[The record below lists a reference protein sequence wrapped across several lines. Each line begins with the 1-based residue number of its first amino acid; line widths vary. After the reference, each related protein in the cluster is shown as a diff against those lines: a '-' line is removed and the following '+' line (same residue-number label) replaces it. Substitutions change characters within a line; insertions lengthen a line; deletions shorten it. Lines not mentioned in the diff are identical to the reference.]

1 MQRRAFLKTSALG
14 IGAATFASAP
24 FDLIAKDKGLTK
36 LTVLHTNDM
45 HSWIEPYT
53 KGKYKGLGGMA
64 QRSALI
70 KKIREEEDHVL
81 LLDAGDIFQG
91 TPYFNF
97 FGGELEFKLMS
108 RMGYDAAT
116 IGNHDFDNG
125 IEGLNNMLPH
135 AEFPFINCNYDFS
148 QTILKGK
155 TIPYKIFK
163 KGSIKIGV
171 FGVGVELEGLVSPAL
186 SGDTK
191 WNDPIETA
199 RYMAK
204 KLKEEEK
211 CHLVICLSHLG
222 FEYQID
228 KVSDRVLGQN
238 VDNLDFIIG
247 GHTHTFLEKPV
258 VEKSPSGK
266 EVLINQ
272 VGWAGINLGRI
283 DFYFGNQQTMK
294 TIHSSA
300 INIVD
305 NLLKG

>member
-1 MQRRAFLKTSALG
+1 MNRRAFLKTSALG
-14 IGAATFASAP
+14 IGAISTLGLP
-24 FDLIAKDKGLTK
+24 IDLYAKDKGLQK

-53 KGKYKGLGGMA
+53 KGDHKGKGGMA
-64 QRSALI
+64 QRATLI
-70 KKIREEEDHVL
+70 KKIRSEEENVL

-108 RMGYDAAT
+108 QMSYDCAT
-116 IGNHDFDNG
+116 LGNHDFDNG
-125 IEGLNNMLPH
+125 IEGLNQMLPH
-135 AEFPFINCNYDFS
+135 AKFPFINANYDFS
-148 QTILKGK
+148 QTILKDK
-155 TIPYKIFK
+155 FQPYKIFQ
-163 KGSIKIGV
+163 KGKIKIGV
-171 FGVGVELEGLVSPAL
+171 FGVGVNPNGLISPKL
-186 SGDTK
+186 IGDTK
-191 WNDPIETA
+191 WTEPIGIA
-199 RYMAK
+199 QSLSK

-211 CHLVICLSHLG
+211 CDLVICLSHLG
-222 FEYQID
+222 FEPKTDTHHD
-228 KVSDRVLGQN
+228 KILAKN
-238 VDNLDFIIG
+238 VDNLDLIIG

-283 DFYFGNQQTMK
+283 DFYFGNRKGNQLVT
-294 TIHSSA
+294 TSSVQV
-300 INIVD
+300 VD